1 MVDFVLA
8 GRRPGSQEKQESE
21 NTREISEVA
30 AQDIFINRGLAEVE
44 VSCRRAG
51 ESDREFLGLRQ
62 FKEILSP
69 SNCSNYILCQ

>member
-30 AQDIFINRGLAEVE
+30 ACKTYSYTVGWLKLKFHVE
-44 VSCRRAG
+44 GQEKVI
-51 ESDREFLGLRQ
+51 ESFWV
-62 FKEILSP
+62 
-69 SNCSNYILCQ
+69 